1 MEMQLILAKLVFQFD
16 LELAEESKLW
26 LSEVKVFGFVQKPK
40 LMVKL
45 AAV

>member
-1 MEMQLILAKLVFQFD
+1 MEMQIILAKLVFKFD
-16 LELAEESKLW
+16 LELAKESRSW
-26 LSEVKVFGFVQKPK
+26 LNEVKVFGFVQKPK